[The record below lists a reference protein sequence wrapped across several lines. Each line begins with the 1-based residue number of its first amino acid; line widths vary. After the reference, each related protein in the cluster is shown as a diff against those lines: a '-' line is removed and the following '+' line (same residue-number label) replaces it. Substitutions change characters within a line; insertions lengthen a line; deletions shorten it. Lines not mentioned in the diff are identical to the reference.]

1 MRFSRWVEYTFQA
14 ITAFLMVAMVV
25 LTLLQVAS
33 RYAFEFSL
41 PWTEEL
47 ARLDLIYLT
56 FFGSVVA
63 FQRREHLKVEV
74 LVHALP
80 PGIRRWLAVLIDL
93 AAIGVLT
100 VVVWQGIPLL
110 AKFWPVLS
118 AALEWPT
125 TIFYFPVVFGCL
137 VLLVYTALDV
147 IAVIREIAATEDP
160 VPPRG
165 AAV

>member
-1 MRFSRWVEYTFQA
+1 MRFSRWVEHTFQA

-147 IAVIREIAATEDP
+147 IAVIREIAPTKDP